1 MIAYIIIITSTELK
15 KNPNYYLVGKAQ
27 CHCVSVCSHYSCLC
41 ISGCIRWKV
50 DKIMQSLGH
59 SHLLLHKTQSYTEHT
74 RTWVLVSPSLSPS
87 CPQTHPNRCVTRRQ
101 SEAIICEVP
110 LQFTWVDKGG
120 CYWFSGPEGESNLSD
135 RWGIKQTES
144 QESQS
149 HWGRTCFYR

>member
-1 MIAYIIIITSTELK
+1 M
-15 KNPNYYLVGKAQ
+15 LV
-27 CHCVSVCSHYSCLC
+27 C

-59 SHLLLHKTQSYTEHT
+59 SHLLLHKTQAYTQHMCI
-74 RTWVLVSPSLSPS
+74 WVLVSPS
-87 CPQTHPNRCVTRRQ
+87 CPQTHPNRCATRGH

-144 QESQS
+144 QQSQS
-149 HWGRTCFYR
+149 HWGRTAGHVFTGKKGEGRRSHTGLLLHQIKHFSSHI